1 MIVKFF
7 DLNKNLKK
15 NINCYLL
22 YGLNAGL
29 IEETINNTLKPAFSK
44 NIFNYDESEIL
55 ANITEFQ
62 ENIFNKSFF
71 ENDKLIIINRASD
84 KILDIIEDIIDKEIT
99 ETVIV
104 IKSSTLEKK
113 SKLRNFFE
121 KGKDIIATAF
131 YEDNYQSLMNIAQ
144 NFFRKKEIK
153 ISTQNINFIVER
165 SKGNRINLKNELE
178 KIENFSKK
186 KISIELSDI
195 LKLTN
200 LAENYSVSEL
210 TDQCLAKNNRK
221 TLNILNENNATFEDN
236 ILIVKTFLYKLKR
249 LKKLKINLEIKKNP
263 DSVISSFKPAIF
275 WKDKD
280 LVKQQLKVWSLP
292 QIQFMIKKISNL
304 ELLIKK
310 NSQISNQ
317 IINNFILE
325 RLEVSNN

>member
-15 NINCYLL
+15 NINFYLL

-71 ENDKLIIINRASD
+71 ENDKLIIINRATD
-84 KILDIIEDIIDKEIT
+84 KILDTIEDIIDKEIT
-99 ETVIV
+99 ETVII
-104 IKSSTLEKK
+104 IKSSALEKK

-292 QIQFMIKKISNL
+292 QIQFMIKKISNI

-317 IINNFILE
+317 ITNNFILE
-325 RLEVSNN
+325 KLEVSNN